1 MIIQKAFKFKLKP
14 TAEQEQ
20 QFYAIAGSCRKV
32 WNIAL
37 AEIIERKDK
46 GESLQA
52 SFAKLCKDLTGW
64 RNSDELDYLSGYSA
78 VTHQQKLKD
87 LARAV
92 SDSFKKKDSGSRKE
106 FPKWRKRDLH
116 SSFRFTQNKKETNI
130 QVDNHRVK
138 LPTIGWVSFHKS
150 QEVKGKINTA
160 TVSMNS
166 GKWFISLQVQVDVPE
181 PTHFATTDV
190 GIDLGIA
197 KFATL
202 SNGEVYE
209 PLNSF
214 RKLESKLAKL
224 QRQLKN
230 KKKFSENWKR
240 LKKKIQKV
248 HSKIANARADY
259 LHKTSTEIT
268 NNHGM
273 IAIEDLKVSNM
284 SKSAKGDA
292 ENHGKDV
299 AAKSGL
305 NKSILDQGW
314 YEFRRQLTY
323 KQGWKG
329 GVLVAV
335 PPQFTSQ
342 TCPCCSHVS
351 KDNRKTQSHFEC
363 VECGF
368 TENADLVGSI
378 NILSKA
384 HQLMA

>member
-1 MIIQKAFKFKLKP
+1 MILQKAFKFELKP
-14 TAEQEQ
+14 TAEQEH

-46 GESLQA
+46 SEPLQA
-52 SFAKLCKDLTGW
+52 GFAGLCKQLTAW
-64 RNSDELDYLSGYSA
+64 RNSDEYKYLSEYSA
-78 VTHQQKLKD
+78 VAHQQKLKD

-92 SDSFKKKDSGSRKE
+92 SDSFKTKDSGSRKE

-116 SSFRFTQNKKETNI
+116 SSFRFTQNAKQTNI
-130 QVDNHRVK
+130 QIDNRRVK
-138 LPTIGWVSFHKS
+138 LPTIGWVGFRKS
-150 QEVKGKINTA
+150 KDVVGKINTA
-160 TVSMNS
+160 TVSMRS
-166 GKWFISLQVQVDVPE
+166 GKWFVSLQVEVDVPE
-181 PTHFATTDV
+181 PIHSSRSAV

-202 SNGEVYE
+202 SNGEVYT

-214 RKLESKLAKL
+214 RKLEKKLAKL

-230 KKKFSENWKR
+230 KKKFSANWKKAKASISK
-240 LKKKIQKV
+240 L
-248 HSKIANARADY
+248 HSKIANARKDY
-259 LHKTSTEIT
+259 LHKISNEIT

-273 IAIEDLKVSNM
+273 IAIEDLKICNM

-292 ENHGKDV
+292 ENHGKNV

-323 KQGWKG
+323 KQQWKG

-335 PPQFTSQ
+335 PPHHTSQ
-342 TCPCCSHVS
+342 TCPACLSVN
-351 KDNRKTQSHFEC
+351 KLNRQSQAHFEC
-363 VECGF
+363 IECGF
-368 TENADLVGSI
+368 TENADLVGAI
-378 NILSKA
+378 NILNRA
-384 HQLMA
+384 HASFA

>member
-14 TAEQEQ
+14 TAEQER

-46 GESLQA
+46 GEPLQA
-52 SFAKLCKDLTGW
+52 GFAKLCKDLTSW
-64 RNSDELDYLSGYSA
+64 RNSDEYNYLSEYSA

-92 SDSFKKKDSGSRKE
+92 SDSFKKKDSGARKE

-130 QVDNHRVK
+130 QVDNRRVK
-138 LPTIGWVSFHKS
+138 LPTIGWISFHKS

-160 TVSMNS
+160 TVSMKS

-181 PTHFATTDV
+181 PTNDSTTAV

-240 LKKKIQKV
+240 LKRKIQKV
-248 HSKIANARADY
+248 HSKIANARTDY
-259 LHKTSTEIT
+259 LHKTSTKIT

-292 ENHGKDV
+292 ENHGKNV

-323 KQGWKG
+323 KQDWKG
-329 GVLVAV
+329 GVLIAV
-335 PPQFTSQ
+335 PPHFTSQ
-342 TCPCCSHVS
+342 TCPCCEHVS
-351 KDNRKTQSHFEC
+351 KDNRQTQSNFEC

-368 TENADLVGSI
+368 NENADLVGSI

-384 HQLMA
+384 HELMA